1 MNHNDNG
8 INVIMPS
15 RCLVLHTRYCQ
26 DAMSR
31 DTRSR
36 VSHMS
41 ADGLG
46 NIDKISKSNIIGPAS
61 LSLFGSSQNGLIMDW
76 NSEMTRKWALIE
88 NDF

>member
-1 MNHNDNG
+1 
-8 INVIMPS
+8 
-15 RCLVLHTRYCQ
+15 
-26 DAMSR
+26 MSR

-36 VSHMS
+36 VNHMS
-41 ADGLG
+41 ADGLR

-61 LSLFGSSQNGLIMDW
+61 LSLFGSGQNGLIMDW